1 MTIPAKTKTLTS
13 TTETTSSNS
22 HRRHHLTAI
31 VFVILVAIMIVSVI
45 TGIGFGSIQ
54 LSPSDVVK
62 GLFGPS
68 DFQWHRVVWGVRFPR
83 VVLAALVGMNL
94 ATSGVILQAVMS
106 NPLAD
111 PSIIGVGRR
120 ASRNRHAAY
129 FPRTGKPCTCN
140 GVHRC
145 DVGSH
150 GNLCTRMERWRST
163 TANHPFRGCRL
174 SAVRRRDLRC
184 HGTYGRQCARRSHV
198 HEWQPRHA
206 QLGRGVPHLAIYRG
220 RDHCRRCAVPQTR
233 HHHSG

>member
-1 MTIPAKTKTLTS
+1 MGSEIPQGRPCCPGRH
-13 TTETTSSNS
+13 EPCNVGCDSSS
-22 HRRHHLTAI
+22 RDEQSPCRSEHHR
-31 VFVILVAIMIVSVI
+31 
-45 TGIGFGSIQ
+45 
-54 LSPSDVVK
+54 
-62 GLFGPS
+62 GL
-68 DFQWHRVVWGVRFPR
+68 
-83 VVLAALVGMNL
+83 L
-94 ATSGVILQAVMS
+94 
-106 NPLAD
+106 
-111 PSIIGVGRR
+111 GRR

-129 FPRTGKPCTCN
+129 FPRTSKPCTCN

-150 GNLCTRMERWRST
+150 GNLCTRMEGWRST